1 MSFAGPEK
9 VTPSNTDLC
18 MSSVCRKC
26 FVSFWQ
32 TPRTTMGGGYRL
44 KSPRSCRSADQSNPL
59 QVGPPHRIRADSSP
73 RPPEASGA
81 QQHVAAPSRQNLTR
95 SSQHLRADKDDEK
108 RREHEA
114 AEIERA
120 YIHNLQKQVYFLEL
134 ELESTKLQQVQ
145 RNDGDAS
152 EKQGKSE
159 DLALVIEGLKTKIS
173 TIEQRCV

>member
-1 MSFAGPEK
+1 M
-9 VTPSNTDLC
+9 
-18 MSSVCRKC
+18 
-26 FVSFWQ
+26 
-32 TPRTTMGGGYRL
+32 
-44 KSPRSCRSADQSNPL
+44 
-59 QVGPPHRIRADSSP
+59 
-73 RPPEASGA
+73 
-81 QQHVAAPSRQNLTR
+81 AAPSRQNLTR

-134 ELESTKLQQVQ
+134 ELESTKRQQVQ